1 MSMTTEGV
9 SLHTSEPTPATGR
22 LPAACRAA
30 MIHLLAK
37 GSVLQRSRPEHYNA
51 LRANRQVVDE
61 ILADLELT
69 AFVDDGAGMIALRSQ
84 GAESSAPGDGM
95 EEGDDDRPALIRRQR
110 LSLYQTFVVLI
121 LRRHHRDRSMA
132 GDSKVTI
139 EVEQIEQALVP
150 FMPLTQSQTRED
162 KRLNGA
168 IALCKRHGILASVR
182 GDEQRFEILP
192 TIRLV
197 VHADWL
203 DSLLEKYRQLAASRA
218 AVGAD
223 HE

>member
-1 MSMTTEGV
+1 MNVATETTATE
-9 SLHTSEPTPATGR
+9 SLSITGR

-30 MIHLLAK
+30 LIHLLAK
-37 GSVLQRSRPEHYNA
+37 GSVLQRNRPEHYDA
-51 LRANRQVVDE
+51 LRANRQVIDE

-69 AFVDDGAGMIALRSQ
+69 AFVDDGVGMIALRSQ
-84 GAESSAPGDGM
+84 SAETAAPGDDL
-95 EEGDDDRPALIRRQR
+95 EEGEDDRPTLIRRQR

-121 LRRHHRDRSMA
+121 LRRHHRDRSLA

-139 EVEQIEQALVP
+139 EAEQIEQALVP

-182 GDEQRFEILP
+182 GDERRFEILP

-203 DSLLEKYRQLAASRA
+203 ESLLEKYRQLAADRA
-218 AVGAD
+218 ALGAD
-223 HE
+223 HG